1 VPPPIRAGALEPRW
15 LGWGRRIQAL
25 AQTGLTFTQDAFD
38 RERYGELR
46 ALAAE
51 MMALAGDDPVSLL
64 EDFERELG
72 YATPKVGVRGAVFRD
87 DTILLVRD
95 RLSGLWAPPGG
106 WADVNES
113 PSEAV
118 TREVLEEAGVRTRAV
133 KLIAV
138 YDSRRRGA
146 PQRQHV
152 YRLFFRCVPDDTPPD
167 APNERSPERERPASE
182 LEIDAVDYF
191 TEHNLPPMV
200 GSVPPDV
207 VARLFVH
214 ARNPDFP
221 TEFD

>member
-1 VPPPIRAGALEPRW
+1 MPLPIRAAALEPRW
-15 LGWGRRIQAL
+15 LEWGRRLQAL
-25 AQTGLTFTQDAFD
+25 AQTGLTFTEDAFD

-51 MMALAGDDPVSLL
+51 MVALAGDDPVALL

-72 YATPKVGVRGAVFRD
+72 YATPKVGVRGAVFRGEE
-87 DTILLVRD
+87 ILLVRD
-95 RLSGLWAPPGG
+95 RLSGLWATPGG

-152 YRLFFRCVPDDTPPD
+152 YRLFFRCVPDDGPD
-167 APNERSPERERPASE
+167 DVPLEATPERERHASE

-191 TEHNLPPMV
+191 TEHNLPAMV

-214 ARNPDFP
+214 ARNPNLP